1 MNTNTWTDN
10 HHKPNL
16 PLFRSGTVTAGT
28 RGAGSAGASLPVW
41 SDRWRWLTAPAMA
54 DLGFALRNT
63 LAALLSLLIAMWMEL
78 DSPQWAPLTVW
89 VVATASRGESLSKAR
104 WRLVG
109 TGVGCV
115 AGVGLIAAFPQQE
128 GLFFVGLALW
138 IGLCCGG
145 ATFFDGYRGY
155 ALLVASF
162 TSAIVAAGAIEQPDS
177 VFDIAMARGSYI
189 VLGIVC
195 ESVLAILFLPG
206 ARAAARLRLPARLRA
221 LADRVAAGINP
232 TSGRF
237 DVEAESHLLS
247 DLVATNVRV
256 EFDVLEMGGGQGRAA
271 DHARAALANLL
282 AAMAHAR
289 GGAPA
294 ATCARDLEAARQHIS
309 AILAPPRRDRF
320 RFASRSP
327 RHAVEALHNG
337 IRATF
342 GILSA
347 WLVWTITAWP
357 AGPTFVSFVALV
369 YGLLATREVPALAS
383 AGFYHGAALCAGV
396 AGLCVFLVIP
406 VVTAPECLALVLL
419 VPMVVGGLAA
429 RSPRLVNQAFAFNM
443 FLPVLIGP
451 SNTGRLDEASFLNT
465 TLAFL
470 AAVLFVRFTFGT
482 ILPFRAGS
490 HLRRTAAWVERRLR
504 AVGRASS
511 RVGEHQWLMT
521 NADSMVRAMRTS
533 QDIPRQEILTYMDH
547 HLQAM
552 VQGLWLIEQRKA
564 LTPPDT
570 HATPMR

>member
-1 MNTNTWTDN
+1 MAEGS
-10 HHKPNL
+10 
-16 PLFRSGTVTAGT
+16 RSAGLAGT
-28 RGAGSAGASLPVW
+28 NLPVW
-41 SDRWRWLTAPAMA
+41 GDRWRWLTAPAMA

-63 LAALLSLLIAMWMEL
+63 LAAMLSLLIAMWMEL

-104 WRLVG
+104 WRLAG

-115 AGVGLIAAFPQQE
+115 AGVGLIALFPQQE

-155 ALLVASF
+155 GLLVASF

-177 VFDIAMARGSYI
+177 VFDIAIARGSYI
-189 VLGIVC
+189 VLGILC
-195 ESVLAILFLPG
+195 ESALAVLFLPG
-206 ARAAARLRLPARLRA
+206 ARTAARVRLPARLRA
-221 LADRVAAGINP
+221 LVDRVAAGVSP
-232 TSGRF
+232 SPAAF
-237 DVEAESHLLS
+237 DVETESHLLS
-247 DLVATNVRV
+247 DLVATNARV
-256 EFDVLEMGGGQGRAA
+256 EFDVLEMGGGQGHAA

-289 GGAPA
+289 GGAA
-294 ATCARDLEAARQHIS
+294 QTICTRDLTAARQHIS

-342 GILSA
+342 GILAA
-347 WLVWTITAWP
+347 WLVWIVTAWP
-357 AGPTFVSFVALV
+357 AGPTFISFVALV

-396 AGLCVFLVIP
+396 AGFCVFLIIP
-406 VVTAPECLALVLL
+406 SVTAPECLALLLL
-419 VPMVVGGLAA
+419 VPMVIGGLAA

-451 SNTGRLDEASFLNT
+451 SNTGRLDEAAFLNT
-465 TLAFL
+465 ALAFL
-470 AAVLFVRFTFGT
+470 AAVLFVRFTFVT
-482 ILPFRAGS
+482 ILPFRADS
-490 HLRRTAAWVERRLR
+490 HLRRTTAWVERRLR
-504 AVGRASS
+504 AITRTGS
-511 RVGEHQWLMT
+511 RIGEHQWLMT

-533 QDIPRQEILTYMDH
+533 QGIPHQEVLAYMDH

-552 VQGLWLIEQRKA
+552 VRGLWLIEQREA
-564 LTPPDT
+564 RTPPQ
-570 HATPMR
+570 TPDHTP